1 MNAVNDFHILM
12 ACGCDD
18 SAVID
23 HFPESNIKKRDINN
37 GKRLKDDLNTQLKL
51 SFSENYPENMKLYD
65 FVENSLN
72 FLIISH
78 RAKVVLDAE
87 KVKHVEFVPIML
99 VDHKK
104 NVLEEEYYIV
114 NFLERQPIID
124 MDKSEYDLSFLGDL
138 ILNLKQL
145 HIDISD
151 VDNDATLFRAT
162 TKRSTNFI
170 REDLLQALK
179 TAGITG
185 IKTVPAEGWDG
196 NTFSF

>member
-1 MNAVNDFHILM
+1 MNTINDYHILM

-23 HFPESNIKKRDINN
+23 KFPESNIKKRDLNS
-37 GKRLKDDLNTQLKL
+37 GKLLKDNLDTKLKL
-51 SFSENYPENMKLYD
+51 SFSENYPENIKLYD

-72 FLIISH
+72 FLIISN
-78 RAKVVLDAE
+78 RAKAILDAQE
-87 KVKHVEFVPIML
+87 VKYVEYIPVLFE
-99 VDHKK
+99 DHKS
-104 NVLEEEYYIV
+104 NALEDEYYII

-124 MDKSEYDLSFLGDL
+124 MDKSEYDLSFLSNL

-145 HIDISD
+145 HLNISD
-151 VDNDATLFRAT
+151 VDNEAKLFRAT
-162 TKRSTNFI
+162 TKQSTNFI

-179 TAGITG
+179 DAGVTG